1 MSPSLGLSYG
11 GSWHLQR
18 SARQA
23 RCSTRS
29 GLPIRPC
36 TRRGESSPST
46 SATPTP
52 ASRGQT
58 QTMFQLCIPSWVA
71 FADDGAVLVGEDARN
86 HAAVNPQAA
95 VSGFKRLLGKR
106 LTRVLEREFGQRVKE
121 NLSYKIDVDKDVWP
135 HIQVTTSD
143 GEVRLLGVEKLTAMV
158 VAKLKETAEAYLGHR
173 VEAAIFTLP
182 LEFSDEA
189 SRGAAFFT
197 GRLAGFEAMR
207 VLSEPTAAANA
218 HGVDERLRDE
228 GSVVVLHVGGGT
240 AEASV
245 LTLVDGA
252 YEALGLEHDPF
263 FGGQDFDRR
272 ITDHFV
278 GLVRSKHGKDI
289 GGDGAA
295 LDKLR
300 TACER
305 AKKTLS
311 HQDHARVTV
320 ESLVDGVD
328 LAEPLTR
335 AEFEELNH
343 DLFLKVVEL
352 VDKVVSQAR
361 DYYMDSKLVIDEVV
375 LIGGSTMIPKLREL
389 VRDYFGGTKELST
402 RIKPDEV
409 VTIGAVEYS
418 KWIYSK
424 RRSALLARRELS

>member
-1 MSPSLGLSYG
+1 M
-11 GSWHLQR
+11 
-18 SARQA
+18 ARQDVA
-23 RCSTRS
+23 LVRALVWLLALAAL
-29 GLPIRPC
+29 GKAAALFDQELP
-36 TRRGESSPST
+36 SD
-46 SATPTP
+46 P
-52 ASRGQT
+52 AMYPPGRVIAVDLGNTNSCVAGYGSGQT

-71 FADDGAVLVGEDARN
+71 FADDGAVLVSEHARN

-106 LTRVLEREFGQRVKE
+106 LTRVFEREFAQRVKE
-121 NLSYKIDVDKDVWP
+121 NLPYKVDVEKDVWP

-143 GEVRLLGVEKLTAMV
+143 DAVRLLGLEKLTAMV

-173 VEAAIFTLP
+173 VDAAIFTLP
-182 LEFSDEA
+182 LEFSN
-189 SRGAAFFT
+189 
-197 GRLAGFEAMR
+197 EAMS

-218 HGVDERLRDE
+218 YGVDEHLRDE
-228 GSVVVLHVGGGT
+228 GNVVVLHVGVGT

-245 LTLVDGA
+245 LTLVDGVY
-252 YEALGLEHDPF
+252 YEALGLEYDPF

-272 ITDHFV
+272 IMDHFV
-278 GLVRSKHGKDI
+278 RLVRNKHGKDI
-289 GGDGAA
+289 GNDRAAA

-352 VDKVVSQAR
+352 VDKVVSQAQV
-361 DYYMDSKLVIDEVV
+361 YYMDSKLVIDEVV
-375 LIGGSTMIPKLREL
+375 LIGRSTMIPKVREL
-389 VRDYFGGTKELST
+389 VREYFGGTNNKELNT

-409 VTIGAVEYS
+409 VTVGAAQYS
-418 KWIYSK
+418 KQ
-424 RRSALLARRELS
+424 RSALLARRELS